1 MHIVPTEVIFTPH
14 KIENFVHKNNKE
26 KDENQPNS
34 VNPLVASNLNLVGG
48 EILISLSLFN
58 SLG

>member
-1 MHIVPTEVIFTPH
+1 VICTSHI
-14 KIENFVHKNNKE
+14 IENFVHKNNKE